1 MPPGRQSKTLRP
13 DEIARLTALRIAQRL
28 SFPQLKL
35 AMDAPFR
42 WQTLKRALEGEP
54 VWELNHKFLVEWI
67 DAHCPKKTAPEDG
80 KAAAAGELVQRG
92 GD

>member
-1 MPPGRQSKTLRP
+1 MAGRQSKTLQP
-13 DEIARLTALRIAQRL
+13 DQIARLTALRIAQRL

-67 DAHCPKKTAPEDG
+67 DAHCPQKPAPSDG
-80 KAAAAGELVQRG
+80 KTAAAGELISRSR
-92 GD
+92 D

>member
-1 MPPGRQSKTLRP
+1 MAGRQSKTLQP
-13 DEIARLTALRIAQRL
+13 DQIARLTALRIAQRL

-35 AMDAPFR
+35 TMDAPFR

-67 DAHCPKKTAPEDG
+67 DAHCPQKPAPADG
-80 KAAAAGELVQRG
+80 KTAAAGELISRS

>member
-1 MPPGRQSKTLRP
+1 MAGRQSKTLQP
-13 DEIARLTALRIAQRL
+13 EQIARLTALRIAQRL

-67 DAHCPKKTAPEDG
+67 DAHCPQKPTSVDG
-80 KAAAAGELVQRG
+80 KAAGAGEFVHRG